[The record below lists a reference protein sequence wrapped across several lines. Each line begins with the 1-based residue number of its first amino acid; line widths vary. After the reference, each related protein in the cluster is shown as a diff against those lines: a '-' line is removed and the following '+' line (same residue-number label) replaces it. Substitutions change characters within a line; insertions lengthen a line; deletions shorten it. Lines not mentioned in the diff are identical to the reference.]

1 MTTTAVGMR
10 CPECAKQRT
19 KVVRMRELPSGPQ
32 VTYALIAVNV
42 IAFLAEGRLAGG
54 SGGGAGNLFNRGALI
69 GSGIEVGAAGHGL
82 AYIGVAYGQWWRIV
96 TGGFLH
102 VNLIH
107 IGFNMYLLYLLGQIL
122 EPALGSV
129 RFAVLYFVSLLTGSL
144 VALLVSPHELTVGA
158 SGAVFGLM
166 AAVLLEARARQIPEL
181 QRWVTVLIVF
191 NLAFSFLYSGISW
204 GGHVGGL
211 IGGALCALVLQYGD
225 RHRQRALALAGCVA
239 IGAGAFAGGIA
250 VAKSSEFQQLPAGG
264 NEAPLSLPG
273 Q

>member
-1 MTTTAVGMR
+1 MTTTPVGMR
-10 CPECAKQRT
+10 CPDCAKQRT
-19 KVVRMRELPSGPQ
+19 KVVRMREMPTGPQ
-32 VTYALIAVNV
+32 VTYALIAINV
-42 IAFLAEGRLAGG
+42 IAFLAEGRLTGG
-54 SGGGAGNLFNRGALI
+54 SGGGAGNLFNRGALL
-69 GSGIEVGAAGHGL
+69 GSGIESGPAGHGL
-82 AYIGVAYGQWWRIV
+82 TYVGVAYGQWWRIV

-181 QRWVTVLIVF
+181 QRWVTGLIVF
-191 NLAFSFLYSGISW
+191 NLAFSFLFAGISW

-211 IGGALCALVLQYGD
+211 IGGALTTLVLQLGD

-250 VAKSSEFQQLPAGG
+250 VAKSSELEQLPAGG
-264 NEAPLSLPG
+264 ETLVLPG

>member
-1 MTTTAVGMR
+1 MR
-10 CPECAKQRT
+10 CPECSRQRT
-19 KVVRMRELPSGPQ
+19 KVVRMRDMSTVPQ
-32 VTYALIAVNV
+32 VTYALIAINV
-42 IAFLAEGRLAGG
+42 IAFLAEGRLTGG
-54 SGGGAGNLFNRGALI
+54 GGGGAGNLFNRGALL
-69 GSGIEVGAAGHGL
+69 GSGIEAGPAGHGL
-82 AYIGVAYGQWWRIV
+82 TYVGVAYGQWWRIV

-107 IGFNMYLLYLLGQIL
+107 IGFNIYLLYLLGQIL

-129 RFAVLYFVSLLTGSL
+129 RFAVLYFASLLTGSL

-181 QRWVTVLIVF
+181 QRWVTGLIVF
-191 NLAFSFLYSGISW
+191 NLAFSFLFAGISW

-211 IGGALCALVLQYGD
+211 IGGALSTLVLQLGD

-250 VAKSSEFQQLPAGG
+250 VAKSSELEQLPAGG
-264 NEAPLSLPG
+264 ETQLALPG